1 MGIKPRASMMLILLM
16 AAGYIAMTYALI
28 NVGVPANVVFV
39 WDLMVWIISNIWFS
53 IVIRRRN

>member
-1 MGIKPRASMMLILLM
+1 M

-39 WDLMVWIISNIWFS
+39 WDLMVWIVSNIWFS
-53 IVIRRRN
+53 IVIRKRNK